1 MFDVLSKLSWF
12 FKKYWK
18 QYTVAVVLLMI
29 ASGLEVVPPY
39 LLGSIIDIL
48 TAGEMTPALLTKYV
62 LIFVCI
68 MIGGYVL
75 NFVWQ
80 FRLFEGAINLEK
92 ILRRNLMQ
100 HFLRMTPTFYEKNRT
115 GDLMARATNDLNAV
129 SLTAGFG
136 IMTLIDST
144 IYMGFIIFAMG
155 FMISWKL
162 TFFAMLPVPIMAI
175 LIQYLGKIVHE
186 RYMKAQ
192 DAFGE
197 LNDSVLESVAGVRV
211 VRAYVQEKKD
221 EANFAEMSEIV
232 YEKNMHTAKI
242 NALFGPITK
251 VGTGI
256 SYVVALGYGAHLV
269 ATEAMTV
276 GQLVTFN
283 VYLGLAVWP
292 IFAIGE
298 LINVMQQGNASLDRV
313 QETLNYEADV
323 RNISNPRTIA
333 TPNAI
338 GFDDLTFQ
346 YPMSQVKNLQEI
358 SLSLKKGQTLGIVG
372 KTGAGK
378 TTFLRQLLRE
388 YPIGEG
394 QLSID
399 GVDITAQTKEQ
410 LLDWIGY
417 VPQDHVLFSRTIREN
432 ILFGKEDATQAELQQ
447 AIRAAYFEK
456 DLKNLPMGLET
467 LVGEK
472 GVSLSGGQKQRV
484 SIARALIKDPE
495 ILMLDD
501 SLSAVDAKTEARIIE
516 NIQRERQD
524 KTTII
529 TTHRLS
535 GIQHADLIIVLD
547 EGQIVEQGTHEQ
559 LLVQQGWYKEQF
571 DRQQLEG
578 GAS

>member
-1 MFDVLSKLSWF
+1 
-12 FKKYWK
+12 
-18 QYTVAVVLLMI
+18 
-29 ASGLEVVPPY
+29 
-39 LLGSIIDIL
+39 
-48 TAGEMTPALLTKYV
+48 
-62 LIFVCI
+62 
-68 MIGGYVL
+68 
-75 NFVWQ
+75 
-80 FRLFEGAINLEK
+80 
-92 ILRRNLMQ
+92 
-100 HFLRMTPTFYEKNRT
+100 
-115 GDLMARATNDLNAV
+115 
-129 SLTAGFG
+129 
-136 IMTLIDST
+136 
-144 IYMGFIIFAMG
+144 
-155 FMISWKL
+155 
-162 TFFAMLPVPIMAI
+162 
-175 LIQYLGKIVHE
+175 
-186 RYMKAQ
+186 
-192 DAFGE
+192 
-197 LNDSVLESVAGVRV
+197 
-211 VRAYVQEKKD
+211 
-221 EANFAEMSEIV
+221 MSEIV
-232 YEKNMHTAKI
+232 YAKNIHTAKI

-323 RNISNPRTIA
+323 RNIPNPQMIA
-333 TPNAI
+333 TPKAI

-346 YPMSQVKNLQEI
+346 YPMSQVKNLQQI

-388 YPIGEG
+388 YPIGQG

-399 GVDITAQTKEQ
+399 GIDITAQTKEQ
-410 LLDWIGY
+410 ILDWIGY

-456 DLKNLPMGLET
+456 DLENLPMGLET

-516 NIQRERQD
+516 NIQRERD
-524 KTTII
+524 GKTTII

-535 GIQHADLIIVLD
+535 GIQHADIIIVLD
-547 EGQIVEQGTHEQ
+547 DGQVVEQGTHEE
-559 LLVQQGWYKEQF
+559 LLSRQGWYKEQF